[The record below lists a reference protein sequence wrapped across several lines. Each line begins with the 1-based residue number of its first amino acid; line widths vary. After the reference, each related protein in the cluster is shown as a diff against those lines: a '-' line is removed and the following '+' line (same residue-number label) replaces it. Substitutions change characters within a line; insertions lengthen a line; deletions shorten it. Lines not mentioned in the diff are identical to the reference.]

1 MKEKQSKDAAAG
13 TRIASQGG
21 LHYEQKLMIAAV
33 FIMLVTS
40 LIFVSNE
47 MKAQQSAATVSARV
61 EATPFNTRSKQKS
74 LFESL
79 TAYQKITLGSV
90 GLLALSGGTALFLAF
105 GSRKKPHTV

>member
-1 MKEKQSKDAAAG
+1 
-13 TRIASQGG
+13 
-21 LHYEQKLMIAAV
+21 MIAAV

-90 GLLALSGGTALFLAF
+90 GLLALSGGTALFLVF
-105 GSRKKPHTV
+105 GSRKKSHTI